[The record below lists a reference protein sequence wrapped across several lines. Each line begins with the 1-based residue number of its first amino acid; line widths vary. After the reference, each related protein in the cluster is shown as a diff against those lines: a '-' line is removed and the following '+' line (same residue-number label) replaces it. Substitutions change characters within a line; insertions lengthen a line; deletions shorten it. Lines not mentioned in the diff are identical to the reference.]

1 MTAILREQLIDSL
14 AQVEVERAV
23 EDVLKAVAYVQELQ
37 RNGSNAPHLWAEMGN
52 LFEARKQ
59 LGFVIRDIGQ
69 RGKS

>member
-1 MTAILREQLIDSL
+1 MNAILKEQLLDSL

-37 RNGSNAPHLWAEMGN
+37 RAGSNAPHLWAEMGN